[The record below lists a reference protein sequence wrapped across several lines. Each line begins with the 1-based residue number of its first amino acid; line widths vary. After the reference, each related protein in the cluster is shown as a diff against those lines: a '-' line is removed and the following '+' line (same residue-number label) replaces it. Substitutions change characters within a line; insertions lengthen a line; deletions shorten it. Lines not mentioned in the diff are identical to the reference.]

1 VGSAALA
8 ALCALDGA
16 AIANAIETF
25 GVRLRNEGFADSSV
39 RSLFPDLPAA
49 ASYAVT
55 ARIRCSTPPPV
66 GYQYTDRTDW
76 WHYIISVPAPR
87 FVVVQ
92 DVDDRPGLGGFV
104 GELHATI
111 LRALD
116 CIGYATNGSVRD
128 ADAVRARV
136 GLPMFASGI
145 AVSHAFAHVV
155 EFGEPVQIGGLRVGS
170 GDLLFGD
177 RHGLQSVPPQLVE
190 RIPDA
195 AARMTAHERR
205 IIALCRSPQF
215 SIDALTQLVR
225 SSR

>member
-1 VGSAALA
+1 MGSAALA

-49 ASYAVT
+49 AGYAVT

>member
-49 ASYAVT
+49 AGYAVT

>member
-49 ASYAVT
+49 AGYAVT

-111 LRALD
+111 LKALD
-116 CIGYATNGSVRD
+116 CVGYATNGSVRD

>member
-1 VGSAALA
+1 VGTTALG

-25 GVRLRNEGFADSSV
+25 GVRLRNEGFADASI
-39 RSLFPDLPAA
+39 RSLFPDLPPAVGH
-49 ASYAVT
+49 AVT

-76 WHYIISVPAPR
+76 WHYIVTVPAPR
-87 FVVVQ
+87 FVVVE
-92 DVDDRPGLGGFV
+92 DVDARPGLGGFI

-116 CIGYATNGSVRD
+116 CAGYATNGSIRD
-128 ADAVRARV
+128 AAAVRERV
-136 GLPMFASGI
+136 GLPMFATGV

-155 EFGEPVQIGGLRVGS
+155 EFGRPVQIGGLNIAT

-177 RHGLQSVPPQLVE
+177 AHGVQSVPPQLVDQ
-190 RIPDA
+190 IPKVVA
-195 AARMTAHERR
+195 GMKAHERE
-205 IIALCRSPQF
+205 ILALCRSPQF

-225 SSR
+225 SPR